1 MKKIYDFSEMYDEN
15 KDEYIV
21 RIGNDYYIFDD
32 DDIGDNCNI
41 IAYNIRED
49 NFDLLHYHMV
59 NEKTQYYV
67 IKKTG
72 LMSY

>member
-1 MKKIYDFSEMYDEN
+1 MKEIYDFSEMYDEN

-21 RIGNDYYIFDD
+21 RIGNNYYIFDD
-32 DDIGDNCNI
+32 DDIGNNGNI

-49 NFDLLHYHMV
+49 NFDLLYYHMV

-67 IKKTG
+67 IEKTG